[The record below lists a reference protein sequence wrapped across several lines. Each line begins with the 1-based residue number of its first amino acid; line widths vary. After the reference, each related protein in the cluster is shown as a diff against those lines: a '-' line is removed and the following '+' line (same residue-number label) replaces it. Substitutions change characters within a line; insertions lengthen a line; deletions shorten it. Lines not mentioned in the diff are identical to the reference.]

1 MRTQAEIRNHDWFG
15 SLPEGWEMKPMGSL
29 FSFSKGITV
38 TKADL
43 TEDGAPVVNYGQIHS
58 KANTGTKI
66 TSNLIRYISSD
77 KIPTNTN
84 PARKG
89 SFIFACTS
97 EDLQGCGNCIY
108 LDSEIEVYAGGDT
121 ILLSPLNNGKENKY
135 LAYQFLTDE
144 WRFQIRRDLVD
155 VKVFHVNR
163 KNLKEAYV
171 VLPPPDVRR
180 SLVSFLDA
188 RCAPIDEAIS
198 RHRQAIEK
206 LEEYRRAIITK
217 AVTKGL
223 DTNVPM
229 KESGVGWIGMI
240 PASWS
245 VKRLKFVGRLASGG
259 TPKRDHQEYWNGN
272 IPWVTTGDLNG
283 AEVTSTMENISQLGL
298 ENSSSKVFTSGT
310 VLVAMYGGAGTI
322 GKCGILGGDF
332 AINQALCAIQCHR
345 GLDPNYLLYQM
356 HAIRPY
362 WMRHA
367 AGTRKDPNISQALI
381 ANEKIVVPPYSDQLK
396 IVSELSS
403 ICTSVDDAIDRQN
416 QIIEKLEEYRRSLI
430 HAAVTGRIDCTKEP
444 L

>member
-38 TKADL
+38 TKSDL

-108 LDSEIEVYAGGDT
+108 LDSEIEVYAGGDA

-188 RCAPIDEAIS
+188 RCAPIDEAIT
-198 RHRQAIEK
+198 RHRQAIDK
-206 LEEYRRAIITK
+206 LEEYRRAVIIK

-223 DTNVPM
+223 DPNVPM
-229 KESGVGWIGMI
+229 KDSGVAWIGMI
-240 PASWS
+240 PASWHA
-245 VKRLKFVGRLASGG
+245 KRIKFVARLASGG
-259 TPKRDHQEYWNGN
+259 TPSRDHPEYWDGN

-283 AEVTSTMENISQLGL
+283 GEVSETKENITQLGL
-298 ENSSSKVFTSGT
+298 ENSSSKIFPRRT

-332 AINQALCAIQCHR
+332 AINQAICAIACR
-345 GLDPNYLLYQM
+345 SGLEPNYLLYQM

-367 AGTRKDPNISQALI
+367 SGTRKDPNISQALI
-381 ANEKIVVPPYSDQLK
+381 ANEKIVVPPHADQLK
-396 IVSELSS
+396 IISELNHICSGIDSS
-403 ICTSVDDAIDRQN
+403 INRQN
-416 QIIEKLEEYRRSLI
+416 HIIEKLEEYRRGLI
-430 HAAVTGRIDCTKEP
+430 HAAVTGKIDCTKES

>member
-15 SLPEGWEMKPMGSL
+15 SLPEGWEMKSMGSL

-121 ILLSPLNNGKENKY
+121 ILLSPLNNDKENKY

-188 RCAPIDEAIS
+188 RCAPIDQAIT
-198 RHRQAIEK
+198 RHRQAIDK
-206 LEEYRRAIITK
+206 LEEYRRAVITK
-217 AVTKGL
+217 TVTKGL
-223 DTNVPM
+223 DPGVPM
-229 KESGVGWIGMI
+229 KDSGVDWIGMI
-240 PASWS
+240 PSSWDA
-245 VKRLKFVGRLASGG
+245 RRIKFVARLSSGG
-259 TPKRDHQEYWNGN
+259 TPSREHPEYWEGN
-272 IPWVTTGDLNG
+272 IPWVKTGELKDGLVL
-283 AEVTSTMENISQLGL
+283 ETEEHITDLGL
-298 ENSSSKVFTSGT
+298 SYSSAKLFPKGT
-310 VLVAMYGGAGTI
+310 LLMAMYGQGKTRGTT
-322 GKCGILGGDF
+322 GCLGIDA
-332 AINQALCAIQCHR
+332 AINQACVAFTLISNIHKTYLWMVLRAIY
-345 GLDPNYLLYQM
+345 DPIREAAVGSGQPNLSIKLISNFYIPLPSYKEQIEIASYLEHQY
-356 HAIRPY
+356 
-362 WMRHA
+362 
-367 AGTRKDPNISQALI
+367 
-381 ANEKIVVPPYSDQLK
+381 V
-396 IVSELSS
+396 
-403 ICTSVDDAIDRQN
+403 AIDEAIARQN
-416 QIIEKLEEYRRSLI
+416 KLIEKLEEYRRSLI
-430 HAAVTGRIDCTKEP
+430 HAAVTGRIDCTKES

>member
-188 RCAPIDEAIS
+188 RCAPIDEAIT
-198 RHRQAIEK
+198 RHRQAIDK
-206 LEEYRRAIITK
+206 LEEYRRAVITK
-217 AVTKGL
+217 TVTKGL
-223 DTNVPM
+223 NPGVPM
-229 KESGVGWIGMI
+229 KDSGVDWIGMI
-240 PASWS
+240 PSSWDA
-245 VKRLKFVGRLASGG
+245 RRIKFVARLSSGG
-259 TPKRDHQEYWNGN
+259 TPSREHPEYWEGN
-272 IPWVTTGDLNG
+272 IPWVKTGELKDGLVL
-283 AEVTSTMENISQLGL
+283 ETEEHITDLGL
-298 ENSSSKVFTSGT
+298 SYSSAKLFPKGT
-310 VLVAMYGGAGTI
+310 LLMAMYGQGKTRGTT
-322 GKCGILGGDF
+322 GRLGIDA
-332 AINQALCAIQCHR
+332 AINQACVAFTLISNIHKTYLWMVLRAIY
-345 GLDPNYLLYQM
+345 DPIREAAVGSGQPNLSIKLISNFYIPLPSYKEQIEIASYLEHQY
-356 HAIRPY
+356 
-362 WMRHA
+362 
-367 AGTRKDPNISQALI
+367 
-381 ANEKIVVPPYSDQLK
+381 V
-396 IVSELSS
+396 
-403 ICTSVDDAIDRQN
+403 AIDEAIARQN
-416 QIIEKLEEYRRSLI
+416 KLIEKLEEYRRSLI
-430 HAAVTGRIDCTKEP
+430 HAAVTGRIDCTKES